1 MRRRS
6 NVTSDGTMCVL
17 VFYVR
22 RFTIPPCLIR
32 TLIEDFLPLGVSRL
46 ATATQETLAA
56 GQRAP

>member
-1 MRRRS
+1 
-6 NVTSDGTMCVL
+6 VTSDGTMCVL